1 MRVIDILIITL
12 VFLSGFIWFFLH
24 IAKQKLKQVDKVSVE
39 EIVKR
44 LEGEEEIIIIDIR
57 EKKDFNNFLGHI
69 VHSVNIPF
77 RKLKERLKV
86 DGLDLSRFFEISVVI
101 VEQSES
107 LKGVM
112 AYKMLKA
119 QGFKR
124 VEVLDG
130 GFAKWLNLQLPV
142 TRYEV

>member
-1 MRVIDILIITL
+1 M
-12 VFLSGFIWFFLH
+12 
-24 IAKQKLKQVDKVSVE
+24 
-39 EIVKR
+39 
-44 LEGEEEIIIIDIR
+44 
-57 EKKDFNNFLGHI
+57 
-69 VHSVNIPF
+69 HSINIPF
-77 RKLKERLKV
+77 RELKERLKV

-107 LKGVM
+107 LKGAM